1 MTKTASASHGSFG
14 VSASLNRRA
23 EDVRVL
29 TVIITELELG
39 HIQRHIFP
47 AHFVKC
53 ANNTALENRPEAFDG
68 LSVNCTD
75 NILPFGVVNNAMR
88 IFTIEPLVANPL
100 IGQSKLTLWETASRT
115 NAVRISGDHARN
127 HIALAADRADDWGFA
142 GTDATSSAALAA
154 LIPVPVLGQAADERF
169 IDFDDTA
176 ELINVLHEGG
186 SDLVAHEPSG
196 FIGTE
201 PHVAIKLQSA
211 HAFLA
216 NEHQV
221 DDAIPIAKRLIGIFK
236 DRSGDVGKAV
246 GNTISTLHALPL
258 KSHGFKLIDVF
269 ASATRATYG
278 IGPATC
284 DKICATR
291 GLIWKQ
297 FVELCGCE
305 LVNWL
310 GLLTAG
316 HETLLSMERSVA

>member
-1 MTKTASASHGSFG
+1 MAKTASASHGSFG

-39 HIQRHIFP
+39 NIQRHIFP

-68 LSVNCTD
+68 LSVNCAD

-100 IGQSKLTLWETASRT
+100 IGAKQADFVGDGLADERGEDIGSY
-115 NAVRISGDHARN
+115 VRDHARN

-236 DRSGDVGKAV
+236 GRSGDVGKAV
-246 GNTISTLHALPL
+246 
-258 KSHGFKLIDVF
+258 DED
-269 ASATRATYG
+269 R
-278 IGPATC
+278 GPAGENGN
-284 DKICATR
+284 R
-291 GLIWKQ
+291 
-297 FVELCGCE
+297 E
-305 LVNWL
+305 
-310 GLLTAG
+310 
-316 HETLLSMERSVA
+316 